1 MLLKKRER
9 ESAEING
16 SSMADIAFLLLIF
29 FLVTTTIN
37 VDTGI
42 GMVLPPPIT
51 DDNPPPPIRERN
63 LMNILVSSTGQI
75 LMDEQPVLIGEV
87 KEKLI
92 EFIDNPTNNEEL
104 SISPEAAIVSLKTQ
118 RATPYNIYIDM
129 LDEVMSAYKDLRD
142 AAARSNYGVEYAQL
156 AEDSPQQKQIKD
168 MYPKKISIAEPPEE

>member
-42 GMVLPPPIT
+42 GMVLPPPL
-51 DDNPPPPIRERN
+51 DPEVEPPPIRERN
-63 LMNILVSSTGQI
+63 LMNILVNAQGLI
-75 LMDEQPVLIGEV
+75 LMDEQPVSINDV
-87 KEKLI
+87 KDKLI
-92 EFIDNPTNNEEL
+92 EFIDNPNNSDEL
-104 SISPEAAIVSLKTQ
+104 SVSPDAAIVSLKTQ
-118 RATPYNIYIDM
+118 RETPYNIYIDM

-142 AAARSNYGVEYAQL
+142 AASRSNYGVEYARL
-156 AEDSPQQKQIKD
+156 AENSPQQEQIKD
-168 MYPKKISIAEPPEE
+168 MYPKKISIAEPDN